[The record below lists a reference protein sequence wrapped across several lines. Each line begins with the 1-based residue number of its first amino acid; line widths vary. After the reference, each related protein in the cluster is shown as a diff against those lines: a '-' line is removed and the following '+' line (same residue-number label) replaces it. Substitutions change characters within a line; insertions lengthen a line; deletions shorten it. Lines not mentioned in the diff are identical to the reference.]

1 MYPSR
6 ASVATVAGTIC
17 VILGVAATIRY
28 GVSLLS
34 GSIDAVDF
42 TPILLPLGIALLD
55 GSRFWIWVARLQ
67 LFLLALLS
75 SSTIL
80 VFLLMSEESRRV
92 SFELTDN
99 VGQVSGGGIILLTQG
114 LYLAAILWV
123 YFVIFAGPSR
133 FSSRPVSDA

>member
-123 YFVIFAGPSR
+123 YFTIFAWSSR
-133 FSSRPVSDA
+133 FSSRSVSDA